1 MAPPDSANAPSRG
14 RWATGITSIEPNKI
28 LVRGYALD
36 DLMGRVSFGDAIYL
50 VLTGDLP
57 SPSIGRLVEAMLV
70 SFIDHG
76 ATPPSTMAARN
87 AATTGASLRGA
98 VAAGVLGFGRY
109 HGGDALACRQL
120 LDEGLGLARQGKS
133 MADAAAELVDKL
145 VVANEM
151 PPPGFGH
158 RYHTI
163 DPRATRLMQIAH
175 ELEIDH
181 HNTQFIRA
189 LEHALSRHAALAGRP
204 LPINV
209 DGAIAAVCGD
219 IGLPPE
225 AADALLMISRV
236 PGLAAHALEEQ
247 RRERP
252 MRAID
257 PTSHRYDGPSG
268 RKVPDRRK

>member
-1 MAPPDSANAPSRG
+1 MAPPESTNASRG
-14 RWATGITSIEPNKI
+14 RWTTGITSIEPNKI

-57 SPSIGRLVEAMLV
+57 GPSIGRLVEAMLV

-98 VAAGVLGFGRY
+98 VAAGVLGFGRH

-120 LDEGLGLARQGKS
+120 LDEGLALARQGQS
-133 MADAAAELVDKL
+133 MADAATVLVEKL
-145 VVANEM
+145 VAANEI

-189 LEHALSRHAALAGRP
+189 LEHGLSRHAALAGRP

-225 AADALLMISRV
+225 AADALLVISRV

>member
-1 MAPPDSANAPSRG
+1 MAPPDSNNAARG

-57 SPSIGRLVEAMLV
+57 GPSIGRLVEAMLV

-98 VAAGVLGFGRY
+98 VAAGVLGFGRH

-120 LDEGLGLARQGKS
+120 LDEGLALARQGQS
-133 MADAAAELVDKL
+133 MADAATVLVEKL
-145 VVANEM
+145 VAANEI

-189 LEHALSRHAALAGRP
+189 LEHVLSRHPGLEGRP

-209 DGAIAAVCGD
+209 DGAIAAICGD

-225 AADALLMISRV
+225 AADALLVISRV

-247 RRERP
+247 RREKP

>member
-1 MAPPDSANAPSRG
+1 MAPPDSNNTTRG

-57 SPSIGRLVEAMLV
+57 GPSIGRLVEAMLV

-98 VAAGVLGFGRY
+98 VAAGVLGFGRH

-120 LDEGLGLARQGKS
+120 LDEGLALARQGQS
-133 MADAAAELVDKL
+133 MADAATVLVDKL
-145 VVANEM
+145 VASNEI

-189 LEHALSRHAALAGRP
+189 LEHALTRHAALAGRP

-225 AADALLMISRV
+225 AADALLVISRV

-247 RRERP
+247 SRERP

-257 PTSHRYDGPSG
+257 PISHRYDGPSG